1 MGGCSHTNPQQDHP
15 RVMMAWWKHILNNA
29 SEFRSSNHQVIPSW
43 KSTLDHTFVDIH
55 MSFFWGVLLICCDPS
70 NGAIQQTNLDSKITL
85 KKVTTVYGSEIPRPT
100 TVWMDKK
107 TLVNNGDF
115 NYQPLNWVN
124 LGFLNHQQ
132 LHSRNLA
139 NWYQKFPFLKGAT
152 GFPRPIILGALQPL
166 VLGSVPPEKWHRWK
180 PRETR
185 ETRDTVMLYESP
197 LASPDDVTRPFP
209 GGLTTLSAVG
219 NVWDT
224 QRYKVGP
231 KKPAI
236 SRGP

>member
-1 MGGCSHTNPQQDHP
+1 
-15 RVMMAWWKHILNNA
+15 MAWWKHILNNA

-70 NGAIQQTNLDSKITL
+70 SGAIQVTL
-85 KKVTTVYGSEIPRPT
+85 KKVTTVDGSEIPRPT

-107 TLVNNGDF
+107 TLVKNGDF

-132 LHSRNLA
+132 LHSRHLA
-139 NWYQKFPFLKGAT
+139 NWYQKFPSKAHHFGGPPTVSFGECTTRKMASLETPWNPWNPVILKRIA
-152 GFPRPIILGALQPL
+152 
-166 VLGSVPPEKWHRWK
+166 
-180 PRETR
+180 
-185 ETRDTVMLYESP
+185 D
-197 LASPDDVTRPFP
+197 ASPDVTRPFP

-231 KKPAI
+231 KKPVI